1 MGKTSR
7 NATGAG
13 RCGVKLVRGPV
24 VKLPVHADHCVD
36 VPSFMRLLRLNDSPT
51 AVDLFCGAGGLSLG
65 LKDAGFKVVM
75 GVDHDR
81 EAIETHASLFPGL
94 SVTWD
99 LSDGAVIEQVADIVS
114 RGKISLVAGGPP
126 CQPFSN
132 AGKALIRHLFA
143 SGRRHRKDQRR
154 ELWQS
159 FLAIVEKA
167 LPPAVLLENV
177 PEIALDPDMAIL
189 RAMVAKLED
198 LGYSVSTKLLE
209 TWRYGV
215 PQFRERFFL
224 VALRDGVP
232 FRWPAESSE
241 RVTVGNA
248 IGDLPGVEGGARPDG
263 GPEGWW
269 AYDGPSSRF
278 QRRARAHVGKSQKSR
293 IYDHITRPVRDDD
306 RVVFS
311 QMDSKTRYTDI
322 PVEYRRY
329 RDDIFTDK
337 YKRLDANDLSRTITA
352 HIAKDGYWY
361 IHPSQPRT
369 LTVREAARIQTFR
382 DDVRFSGPPSIA
394 FRQIGNAVPPMMAEH
409 LGTAIKSSLDAR
421 KSQLRQVSTQEIAES
436 IASWFR
442 GWGTTVSPWFREA
455 TAWQVLLAEML
466 FARVRTSAVRQAWP
480 TISGF
485 RTPKLTLRGKSD
497 LEEVAGYLG
506 RAKTA
511 AQILDAAEWFVKN
524 PKGLKSFEGMKS
536 APHIDDAAA
545 AIASWAGSGSNEGPV
560 AIIAA
565 TLRPS
570 ARVSGEAVDKR
581 NHSSDGRIAV
591 ARMIGAD
598 EFSRDA
604 FLGLLE
610 IGRSIC
616 TPSNPRCHECPLLRL
631 CAKGSS
637 QLRLQPTLFG

>member
-1 MGKTSR
+1 MGKSR
-7 NATGAG
+7 KNATGAG
-13 RCGVKLVRGPV
+13 RCGVKLVRGPF
-24 VKLPVHADHCVD
+24 VKLPVHADHCSD
-36 VPSFMRLLRLNDSPT
+36 VPSLMRLLRRTDSPT
-51 AVDLFCGAGGLSLG
+51 AIDLFCGAGGLSLG
-65 LKDAGFKVVM
+65 LKDAGFEVVM
-75 GVDHDR
+75 GVDHDK
-81 EAIETHASLFPGL
+81 EAIETHASLCPGL
-94 SVTWD
+94 SVSWD
-99 LSDGAVIEQVADIVS
+99 LSDETVVEQVAEIVS
-114 RGKISLVAGGPP
+114 KGKISLVAGGPP

-132 AGKALIRHLFA
+132 AGKALIRHLVA
-143 SGRRHRKDQRR
+143 SGRRHRNDQRR

-159 FLAIVEKA
+159 FLSIVEKA
-167 LPPAVLLENV
+167 LPPAVLMENV
-177 PEIALDPDMAIL
+177 PEIALDPDMTIL
-189 RAMVAKLED
+189 RAMVAKLES

-209 TWRYGV
+209 TWRFGV

-224 VALRDGVP
+224 VALRDGTP
-232 FRWPAESSE
+232 FQWPPESSE

-248 IGDLPGVEGGARPDG
+248 ISDLPAVEGGARPDG

-278 QRRARAHVGKSQKSR
+278 QRRARTHIGKSKRGR

-322 PVEYRRY
+322 PAEFKRY

-382 DDVRFSGPPSIA
+382 DDVRFSGPPSSA
-394 FRQIGNAVPPMMAEH
+394 FRQIGNAVPPVMAEH
-409 LGTAIKSSLDAR
+409 LGIAIKSSLDAR
-421 KSQLRQVSTQEIAES
+421 KGKRRQVSTEVIAES
-436 IASWFR
+436 IATWFR
-442 GWGTTVSPWFREA
+442 GQGASVSPWFREA

-466 FARVRTSAVRQAWP
+466 FARVRASVVRQAWP
-480 TISGF
+480 AISGF
-485 RTPKLTLRGKSD
+485 RTPKLTLRGRCD

-511 AQILDAAEWFVKN
+511 AQILDAAEWFAKN
-524 PKGLKSFEGMKS
+524 PKALKSFEGMKS

-545 AIASWAGSGSNEGPV
+545 AIANWAGGGSNEGPV

-570 ARVSGEAVDKR
+570 ARVCGDAVDKR

-598 EFSRDA
+598 ENTRDA
-604 FLGLLE
+604 FLGLLH
-610 IGRSIC
+610 IGRTVC
-616 TPSNPRCHECPLLRL
+616 TPSEPRCHECPLAGLCVKGASQVRLR
-631 CAKGSS
+631 
-637 QLRLQPTLFG
+637 PTLFG